1 MPVGGVKLSGYGREL
16 GLAGMREWVNQQ
28 SVWIGALG

>member
-16 GLAGMREWVNQQ
+16 ARAGILELVNQQ
-28 SVWIGALG
+28 SVWIGPRR